1 MSRPATTRL
10 KVNPA
15 QGVMP
20 SLQFCLVEQ
29 LQIDP
34 AYQRSMD
41 NEQSLSLVR
50 RIATYWNWDLCQPL
64 VVARRADGGL
74 WVVDGQHRLAAARL
88 RDDIPQLPCVV
99 SNYASAADEAAS
111 FVALNR
117 ERRPLSALDLFRAA
131 ISAGDETALA
141 VSAAMT
147 EFGLSVAPH
156 TNCTAWKPGMVS
168 NVKAIER
175 AWRVAGP
182 ARTRRA
188 LSTMA
193 SAFSGQVLQYCGT
206 VFAAA
211 MGGVEHCRDDDRV
224 IAILRRIG
232 QSGFREKVALY
243 RARSPN
249 TRFAEAAA
257 AIMRAQL
264 GAQPGDPA
272 VALQPAPRPPARTA
286 PSPTKPA
293 PVASSGL
300 RAPVVAAPDRSEAE
314 MLWCDQCDR
323 RVRKEAATFCTKKF
337 CSIRKGVVA

>member
-1 MSRPATTRL
+1 MSRPATARL
-10 KVNPA
+10 KVNQA

-20 SLQFCLVEQ
+20 SLQFCLLDQ

-64 VVARRADGGL
+64 VVARRVDGGL
-74 WVVDGQHRLAAARL
+74 WVVDGQHRLAAARM

-99 SNYASAADEAAS
+99 SNYAAAADEAAA

-117 ERRPLSALDLFRAA
+117 ERRPLSTLDLFRAA

-141 VSAAMT
+141 VFGAMT
-147 EFGLSVAPH
+147 ELGLSVAPH
-156 TNCTAWKPGMVS
+156 TNFTAWKPGMVS

-175 AWRVAGP
+175 AWRGAG
-182 ARTRRA
+182 AVRTRRA
-188 LSTMA
+188 LAAMA
-193 SAFSGQVLQYCGT
+193 SAFSGEVLRYCGT

-211 MGGVEHCRDDDRV
+211 LGGVEHCYDDDRV
-224 IAILRRIG
+224 IAVLRRIG
-232 QSGFREKVALY
+232 QAGLREKVALY
-243 RARSPN
+243 RVQFPN
-249 TRFAEAAA
+249 ARFAEAAA

-264 GAQPGDPA
+264 GVDSKPVAVEPQRIPTAPA
-272 VALQPAPRPPARTA
+272 RPAPPLSKPTPVTA
-286 PSPTKPA
+286 E
-293 PVASSGL
+293 GL
-300 RAPVVAAPDRSEAE
+300 RAPVVADPERPAAE

-323 RVRKEAATFCTKKF
+323 RVRKEAASFCTKKF
-337 CSIRKGVVA
+337 CSIRKAAAA